1 MPFEEL
7 LSCLLMAALCVLLFI
22 KSNGLP
28 QRKQKRLA
36 GILYDVQHRLLD
48 HAHH

>member
-7 LSCLLMAALCVLLFI
+7 LSCLLMAALCVLLFV
-22 KSNGLP
+22 KAMGLD
-28 QRKQKRLA
+28 
-36 GILYDVQHRLLD
+36 GVLYDIQHRLLD